1 MACDVFLGH
10 YIFLSAGDAPCP
22 VARDHTFP
30 NAKKKT
36 VLLSS
41 MIVSL
46 DDMPTTRAPLP
57 PTIVYIHG
65 WFSEDWNTAH
75 LPACRLQLADL
86 NKSPCLIT
94 RNRSRVRMPNSP
106 LPGCVHS
113 DSLRAQARPACL
125 SSWLTGVTRRSCE
138 SRSVCFF
145 CFDNPQKSSLCTA
158 RTGEHVRFHYRV
170 FFVYGLWSE
179 TRLRSEYTKWLS

>member
-1 MACDVFLGH
+1 MLHVPWQGTIHFLMQ
-10 YIFLSAGDAPCP
+10 
-22 VARDHTFP
+22 
-30 NAKKKT
+30 KKT
-36 VLLSS
+36 LLSS

-113 DSLRAQARPACL
+113 DSLRAQTRPACL

-138 SRSVCFF
+138 SRSVCF
-145 CFDNPQKSSLCTA
+145 CFDNPQKNSLCSLYCTHL
-158 RTGEHVRFHYRV
+158 RTRTVSISCIFCVRLVVRNQIAV
-170 FFVYGLWSE
+170 
-179 TRLRSEYTKWLS
+179 